1 MCRNKKIESR
11 YEQITT
17 HILMSFKQV
26 KKVTLIYD
34 NYGDDAEWEL
44 EGDFTRFI
52 EAVKSG
58 EAYADFDTTPK
69 LMVEGGVITLL
80 KEDFDKVVVRKKY
93 EIDSLMKVL
102 TEFSR

>member
-1 MCRNKKIESR
+1 
-11 YEQITT
+11 
-17 HILMSFKQV
+17 MSFKQV

-52 EAVKSG
+52 EAVKRR
-58 EAYADFDTTPK
+58 ETYANFDTTPK
-69 LMVEGGVITLL
+69 LMVEKGVITLL
-80 KEDFDKVVVRKKY
+80 KENFDKVVVNEEY
-93 EIDSLMKVL
+93 EIKSLMKVL